1 MYNIRFIGRT
11 KFENQSLRSEQQ
23 LGMSLIDLYE
33 AWNKPEETE
42 KLRVKLTQTEA
53 KTE

>member
-23 LGMSLIDLYE
+23 LGMSLIALYE
-33 AWNKPEETE
+33 DLNKSEKAEKWGAKLLQVESLTE
-42 KLRVKLTQTEA
+42 
-53 KTE
+53 